1 MITPIKE
8 LRFFFLLL
16 FALLFFYSFYS
27 FTVFTIIAWVI
38 FFLMLWLFRSKTRNV
53 PPHAIAVLS
62 PVDGTLL
69 FTQAEKIPFLDIPGI
84 HSRIEKSFYKEQII
98 YSPVEGTVKEIWF
111 PHSKGSDNAFSILI
125 ETDEPEPIIMQ
136 MKPKGLG
143 FSRFL
148 VQPGQ
153 RVGQG
158 RQIGICVFGHIIE
171 MYIPEHAHIEAKNE
185 GVIAAQSVIAELLH
199 EN

>member
-1 MITPIKE
+1 
-8 LRFFFLLL
+8 
-16 FALLFFYSFYS
+16 
-27 FTVFTIIAWVI
+27 
-38 FFLMLWLFRSKTRNV
+38 
-53 PPHAIAVLS
+53 
-62 PVDGTLL
+62 
-69 FTQAEKIPFLDIPGI
+69 
-84 HSRIEKSFYKEQII
+84 
-98 YSPVEGTVKEIWF
+98 
-111 PHSKGSDNAFSILI
+111 
-125 ETDEPEPIIMQ
+125 